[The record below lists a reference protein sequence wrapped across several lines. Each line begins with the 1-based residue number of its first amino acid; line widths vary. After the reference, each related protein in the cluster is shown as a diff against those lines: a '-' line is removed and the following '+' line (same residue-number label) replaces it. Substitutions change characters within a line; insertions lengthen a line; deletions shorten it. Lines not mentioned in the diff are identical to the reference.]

1 MNSDYSDNSYGP
13 VRYSLNRK
21 RQIIN
26 RQLEELHVMQ
36 MDMIDAAV
44 LTKERQGFPEAN
56 QVINRIRAL

>member
-1 MNSDYSDNSYGP
+1 MNPDYSNNSYGP
-13 VRYSLNRK
+13 VRYSLSRK

-26 RQLEELHVMQ
+26 ETLEELHAIQ

-44 LTKERQGFPEAN
+44 SVKERQGFPEAT

>member
-1 MNSDYSDNSYGP
+1 MNPDYSDNSYGP
-13 VRYSLNRK
+13 IRYSLSRK